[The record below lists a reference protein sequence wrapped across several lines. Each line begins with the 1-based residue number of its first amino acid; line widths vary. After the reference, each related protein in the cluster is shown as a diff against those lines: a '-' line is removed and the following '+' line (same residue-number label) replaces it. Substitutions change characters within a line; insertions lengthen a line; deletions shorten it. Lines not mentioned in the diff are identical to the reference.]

1 MKNPYEVLGVPQKAS
16 EEQIKQAYR
25 ELAKKYH
32 PDRYVDSPLKD
43 VAQEKMQE
51 INEAYDVLIRRKNTG
66 GYAGAG
72 GYQSTQQGSWSQG
85 GNAQDTGFSYIRQ
98 MIASGNIAA
107 AEQLL
112 DQMGQR
118 PAEWYFLRG
127 SCYLRRGWYAQAKQ
141 HLEQAV
147 RMDPGNPEYNAVL
160 NNLNNGSQ
168 QYTQRTYRSPASDAT
183 MCNCCTNLLCADC
196 CCECMGGDL
205 IPCC

>member
-1 MKNPYEVLGVPQKAS
+1 MENPYKVLGVTESATD
-16 EEQIKQAYR
+16 EEIKQAYR
-25 ELAKKYH
+25 DLAKKYH

-51 INEAYDVLIRRKNTG
+51 INEAYDILIRRKNSG
-66 GYAGAG
+66 GYSASGG
-72 GYQSTQQGSWSQG
+72 GYQTHQGSWSQG
-85 GNAQDTGFSYIRQ
+85 NPQDNSFAYIRQ
-98 MIASGNIAA
+98 MIATGNIST

-112 DQMGQR
+112 DQMNQR
-118 PAEWYFLRG
+118 PAEWHFLRG

-141 HLEQAV
+141 HLEEAV
-147 RMDPGNPEYNAVL
+147 RMDPQNPEYNAVL
-160 NNLNNGSQ
+160 NNLNNGNQ
-168 QYTQRTYRSPASDAT
+168 QYTQRTYNSPVNDAT